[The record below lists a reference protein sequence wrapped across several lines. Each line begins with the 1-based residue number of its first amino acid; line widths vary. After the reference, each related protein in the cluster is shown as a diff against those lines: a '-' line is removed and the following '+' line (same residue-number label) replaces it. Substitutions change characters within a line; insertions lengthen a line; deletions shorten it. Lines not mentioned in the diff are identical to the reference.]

1 MIRRNICLIFFSS
14 LTLLVTP
21 YAWSKTI
28 AVVLSRSIPPFEAAL
43 EGFQENT
50 LHKVRKFNMQA
61 DAERGRRIIQSLS
74 AEDIDLLVTIGSE
87 ATRKAAEYENSIP
100 AVYTMVMAK
109 TDFAGR
115 RAAGVLMQVELREQI
130 KNTRKFL
137 SQADLFNAE
146 TIGVI
151 YNPYYSSSEIKQGR
165 EIVQDLGMRL
175 IPIAVTN
182 NNEISDALNKLT
194 KDKIGVLWSV
204 LDKTVGKPAV
214 IKLLIQHSH
223 KEKIPFVALSKYHV
237 KAGALMAFSADY
249 RDVGAQTAELAEKM
263 LRSRENQPLE
273 YPRHINLHVNPEIM
287 KMLKIKK
294 IPRMEGIKIIEE

>member
-1 MIRRNICLIFFSS
+1 M
-14 LTLLVTP
+14 LVKP

-28 AVVLSRSIPPFEAAL
+28 AVILSRSIPPFEAAL

-50 LHKVRKFNMQA
+50 LRKVRKFNMQG
-61 DAERGRRIIQSLS
+61 DAEQGRRIIQSLS
-74 AEDIDLLVTIGSE
+74 VQNIDLLVTIGSE

-109 TDFAGR
+109 TEFTER

-130 KNTRKFL
+130 KNTKKLLAYSDL
-137 SQADLFNAE
+137 SHAE

-182 NNEISDALNKLT
+182 NNEITDALNKLT
-194 KDKIGVLWSV
+194 KDKIGILWSV
-204 LDKTVGKPAV
+204 LDKTVGNQAV

-223 KEKIPFVALSKYHV
+223 TEKIPFVALSRHHV
-237 KAGALMAFSADY
+237 KAGVLMAFSADY
-249 RDVGAQTAELAEKM
+249 KDVGAQTAELAEKM
-263 LRSRENQPLE
+263 LRSRETQPLE
-273 YPRHINLHVNPEIM
+273 YPRHIILYVNPKIMEI
-287 KMLKIKK
+287 LKIKK
-294 IPRMEGIKIIEE
+294 MPRMEGIQVIEE